1 MGKNDF
7 NIPNESLYYD
17 YCSSFFFFRK
27 GQKTLFLV
35 PSVPLVDQQT
45 AFIRGKKKSK

>member
-1 MGKNDF
+1 MGENDYK
-7 NIPNESLYYD
+7 IHNESLYYY
-17 YCSSFFFFRK
+17 YCASFSFFRK
-27 GQKTLFLV
+27 GQKTVFLV